1 MEEKE
6 TNEVEFFKVR
16 PLGAEEKGFIITAGN
31 MMASR
36 KTFETQEEAEKY
48 IESKPYDLIFTLAVA
63 AAKAS
68 LIENKEGGN
77 K

>member
-1 MEEKE
+1 MLFRSPRVCFPVTIEE
-6 TNEVEFFKVR
+6 V
-16 PLGAEEKGFIITAGN
+16 
-31 MMASR
+31 
-36 KTFETQEEAEKY
+36 EKY
-48 IESKPYDLIFTLAVA
+48 IKSKPYDLIFTLAVA